1 MKRILFINLRS
12 HYVERMEPLYAA
24 KKLGVEVVLLAD
36 IKPQIDDGYIS
47 EDNFIITDTYDM
59 ANALQKVIE
68 FAKDKPIDGV
78 LTWSDRDVEL
88 VSLIAE
94 K

>member
-1 MKRILFINLRS
+1 
-12 HYVERMEPLYAA
+12 
-24 KKLGVEVVLLAD
+24 
-36 IKPQIDDGYIS
+36 
-47 EDNFIITDTYDM
+47 M

-94 K
+94 KLDIPAPNIDRKCVAGRSRTKSS